1 MYWLR
6 RIPAETRIVV
16 LVVFLALFQSVLLSV
31 FGLVAIGHERRQVE
45 DQIRGDAERFLRTDL
60 VPRCQYDLRDLADVA
75 FAIGFDPEGGRLEK
89 ETRLFREAY
98 RVGADG
104 RIVQPSGD
112 PLFLGREAALADD
125 AVAQREAAELASR
138 YLGHEVTDDEKAA
151 LDLAFARRH
160 PFCRDPFGES
170 LALLFAATSIVS
182 GGPAGAEALLGM
194 RWIGVLNRVAGHVAL
209 AEVERFLARVDGEGS
224 GEPLYREGVRA
235 QEAREARLVAL
246 VREAP
251 RFPRD
256 GKPRLLGQF
265 YVRPGGG
272 EEELSVL
279 AVAPERLREYLDRV
293 VESAKGGA
301 REGVEARIVPVAEA
315 PPLGVTVAMDL
326 LPDHV
331 AVARISS
338 ASVREQAADR
348 ERFYRYIIAFSVA
361 GILAG
366 GFLTVRAV
374 TREVKLAKLK
384 SGFVSN
390 VTHEL
395 KTPLTSIRMFVE
407 MLGGGKVT
415 EEAERE
421 ECLSVIAQE
430 TDRLGKLIQQVLD
443 FGKLDAHRRRFQWT
457 TGPVGPV
464 VLREAERF
472 RRGTGVGSEGF
483 RVEIGGDLP
492 DVVHDPDAFAEV
504 VSNLLSNAW
513 KYTPKEGKR
522 IALRLGV
529 APGGGRVVLSVD
541 DNGPGIPPKERERIF
556 EQFYRI
562 GDLVTREVEGTG
574 LGLAIA
580 RSIVRAHGG
589 RIRVEDAP
597 GGGSRFLVALPAAA
611 PGRRAE
617 GGGA

>member
-1 MYWLR
+1 VYWLR

-45 DQIRGDAERFLRTDL
+45 EQVRSDAERFLRTDL

-89 ETRLFREAY
+89 ETRLFLEAY

-104 RIVQPSGD
+104 RIVEPGGD
-112 PLFLGREAALADD
+112 PLYLGREAALADD
-125 AVAQREAAELASR
+125 AVAQREAADLASR
-138 YLGHEVTDDEKAA
+138 YTGHEVGDDEKAA

-160 PFCRDPFGES
+160 PFCRDEFGES
-170 LALLFAATSIVS
+170 LALLFAATALTS
-182 GGPAGAEALLGM
+182 GGPVSPHLLLEM
-194 RWIGVLNRVAGHVAL
+194 RWVGVLNRVAGHLAA
-209 AEVERFLARVDGEGS
+209 AEVERFLARIDREGA
-224 GEPLYREGVRA
+224 GGPVYREGVRE
-235 QEAREARLVAL
+235 QEAREAKLVAL

-251 RFPRD
+251 RLPRD
-256 GKPRLLGQF
+256 GKPRLQGEF
-265 YVRPGGG
+265 YVRPGGT

-279 AVAPERLREYLDRV
+279 AVAPQRLSDYLAAV
-293 VESAKGGA
+293 VEAAKGSA
-301 REGVEARIVPVAEA
+301 REGVEARIVAAADA
-315 PPLGVTVAMDL
+315 PALGISVPMDL
-326 LPDHV
+326 LPGHV

-338 ASVREQAADR
+338 ASVRQQAADR

-384 SGFVSN
+384 SGFVGN

-407 MLGGGKVT
+407 MLSGGKVT
-415 EEAERE
+415 DEAERE

-430 TDRLGKLIQQVLD
+430 TDRLGRLIQQVLD
-443 FGKLDAHRRRFQWT
+443 FGRLDAHRRRFAWT
-457 TGPVGPV
+457 TGPLGPV

-472 RRGTGVGSEGF
+472 RRTTGLDAERF
-483 RVEIGGDLP
+483 RVEIGGEVP
-492 DVVHDPDAFAEV
+492 AAVHDPEAFAEV

-513 KYTPKEGKR
+513 KYTPRDDKR
-522 IALRLGV
+522 IALRLL
-529 APGGGRVVLSVD
+529 ASGGRVVLAVE
-541 DNGPGIPPKERERIF
+541 DNGPGIAPKERERIF

-597 GGGSRFLVALPAAA
+597 GGGSRFLVVLPSAA
-611 PGRRAE
+611 PAKPAE
-617 GGGA
+617 GAVG